1 MDNMNLVKKLP
12 PMLSGSELEQA
23 LTILPEY
30 DPAIVN
36 ENEAM
41 RLIALTDIYKVFVP
55 NQMSREIYSKL
66 YLALLRSLQ
75 KKEGKLRV
83 KQGIANHQAIMQHEH
98 NGILGGSDSFTIIGA
113 SGIGKSSSISR
124 AVQLLTK
131 EPVIEIDKP
140 YGKILPCV
148 LVQCP
153 FDSSVKGL
161 LLEIIRVVDEMM
173 GSNYYPKATSVRA
186 TTDMLIGTVSQICLN
201 HIGIL
206 IVDEIQNVAI
216 SKNGRN
222 LLGAL
227 LQLINC
233 SGISICMV
241 GTPECAEFFTQAMQL
256 ARRSLGLQYESMEY
270 GAEFEQLCQILFQ
283 YQYVKNPAELDDA
296 TVRWLYEHSSN
307 GNVSSVVTLMHD
319 AQEIAILE
327 GSEVL
332 NMETLNAAYRSRMKM
347 LHSYIAPSKKPQTSR
362 KKKATAI
369 PCCEQEREEAV
380 DISVAELVKRAKS
393 EGREIVSFLR
403 PYITIEEVRI

>member
-1 MDNMNLVKKLP
+1 MDNMSLIQKMP
-12 PMLSGSELEQA
+12 PMLSGSELERA

-36 ENEAM
+36 ANEAM
-41 RLIALTDIYKVFVP
+41 RLIALTDLYKVFVP

-75 KKEGKLRV
+75 KKESKLRV
-83 KQGIANHQAIMQHEH
+83 KQTLENHRAILQQEYS
-98 NGILGGSDSFTIIGA
+98 GILGGSDNFTIIGA

-124 AVQLLTK
+124 VVQLLTK
-131 EPVIEIDKP
+131 EPVIEMDKP

-161 LLEIIRVVDEMM
+161 LLEIIRVVDEQL
-173 GSNYYPKATSVRA
+173 GSSYYPKATSARA

-206 IVDEIQNVAI
+206 VVDEIQNVAI

-241 GTPECAEFFTQAMQL
+241 GTPECTEFFTQAMQL
-256 ARRSLGLQYESMEY
+256 ARRSLGLQYEAMEY
-270 GAEFEQLCQILFQ
+270 GVEFEQLCQILFQ

-296 TVRWLYEHSSN
+296 TIRWLYEHSN
-307 GNVSSVVTLMHD
+307 GNVSSIKTLLHD
-319 AQEIAILE
+319 AQEIAIWE

-332 NMETLNAAYRSRMKM
+332 NLETLNAAYRSRMKM

-362 KKKATAI
+362 KKKAAAI

-380 DISVAELVKRAKS
+380 DISVAELVKQAKS
-393 EGREIVSFLR
+393 EGREIVSFLK
-403 PYITIEEVRI
+403 PYITIEEVQV

>member
-1 MDNMNLVKKLP
+1 MDNMNLIKKLP

-30 DPAIVN
+30 DPAIVE
-36 ENEAM
+36 ENDAM

-161 LLEIIRVVDEMM
+161 LLEIIRVVDEML
-173 GSNYYPKATSVRA
+173 GSSYYPKATSVHA

-241 GTPECAEFFTQAMQL
+241 GTPECTEFFTQAMQL
-256 ARRSLGLQYESMEY
+256 ARRSLGLQYEAMDY
-270 GAEFEQLCQILFQ
+270 GAEFEKLCHTLFQ

>member
-1 MDNMNLVKKLP
+1 MDNMSLIQKMP

-36 ENEAM
+36 ENEAV

-83 KQGIANHQAIMQHEH
+83 KQGIATHQAFMQHEH

-161 LLEIIRVVDEMM
+161 LLEIIRVVDEQL
-173 GSNYYPKATSVRA
+173 GSSYYPKATSARA

-283 YQYVKNPAELDDA
+283 YQYVKNPAELDAA
-296 TVRWLYEHSSN
+296 TIRWLFEHSN
-307 GNVSSVVTLMHD
+307 NISSVITLLHD

-332 NMETLNAAYRSRMKM
+332 NLETLNAAYRSRMKM

-362 KKKATAI
+362 QKKSTSVSCAD
-369 PCCEQEREEAV
+369 QEIQEVVTVSIA
-380 DISVAELVKRAKS
+380 ALVQQAKD
-393 EGREIVSFLR
+393 EGRAVADFLKS
-403 PYITIEEVRI
+403 YITVEEVGI

>member
-1 MDNMNLVKKLP
+1 MDNISLVKKLP
-12 PMLSGSELEQA
+12 PMLSGNELEKA

-30 DPAIVN
+30 DPAIIN
-36 ENEAM
+36 ANEAM
-41 RLIALTDIYKVFVP
+41 RLIALTDLYKVFVP

-75 KKEGKLRV
+75 KKESKIRV
-83 KQGIANHQAIMQHEH
+83 KQTLENHRAILQQEYS
-98 NGILGGSDSFTIIGA
+98 GILGGSDSFSIIGE
-113 SGIGKSSSISR
+113 SGIGKSS
-124 AVQLLTK
+124 AVSNAVKLVTK
-131 EPVIEIDKP
+131 TPVIEMENP
-140 YGKILPCV
+140 YSKILPCV

-161 LLEIIRVVDEMM
+161 LLEIIRVVDEQL
-173 GSNYYPKATSVRA
+173 GSSYYPKATSARA

-201 HIGIL
+201 HVGIL
-206 IVDEIQNVAI
+206 VVVDIQNVAI

-241 GTPECAEFFTQAMQL
+241 GTPECTEFFTQAMQL
-256 ARRSLGLQYESMEY
+256 ARRSLGLQYEAMEY
-270 GAEFEQLCQILFQ
+270 GVEFEQLCQILFQ

-296 TVRWLYEHSSN
+296 TIRWLYEHSN
-307 GNVSSVVTLMHD
+307 GNVSSIKTLLHD

-332 NMETLNAAYRSRMKM
+332 NMETLNAAYKSRMKM

-362 KKKATAI
+362 RKKSAAI
-369 PCCEQEREEAV
+369 PCCEQEIEEAV
-380 DISVAELVKRAKS
+380 DISVAELIKQAKS
-393 EGREIVSFLR
+393 EGREIVSFIR

>member
-1 MDNMNLVKKLP
+1 MDNMNLIKKLP
-12 PMLSGSELEQA
+12 PMLSGSELERA

-30 DPAIVN
+30 DPVIIN

-161 LLEIIRVVDEMM
+161 LLEIIRVVDEQL
-173 GSNYYPKATSVRA
+173 GSSYYPKATSARA

-241 GTPECAEFFTQAMQL
+241 GTPECTEFFTQAMQL
-256 ARRSLGLQYESMEY
+256 ARRSLGLQYEAMDY
-270 GAEFEQLCQILFQ
+270 GAEFEKLCHTLFQ

-296 TVRWLYEHSSN
+296 TVRWLYEHSN
-307 GNVSSVVTLMHD
+307 GNVSSLITLLHD
-319 AQEIAILE
+319 SQEIAILE

-362 KKKATAI
+362 KKKAAAI

-380 DISVAELVKRAKS
+380 DISVAELVKQAKS
-393 EGREIVSFLR
+393 EGREIVSFLK
-403 PYITIEEVRI
+403 PYITIEEVGI

>member
-1 MDNMNLVKKLP
+1 MDNMSLVKKLP

-30 DPAIVN
+30 DPAIAN

-124 AVQLLTK
+124 TVQLLTK

-173 GSNYYPKATSVRA
+173 GSSYYPKATSVHA

-283 YQYVKNPAELDDA
+283 YQYVKNPAELDAA
-296 TVRWLYEHSSN
+296 TVRWLFEHSN
-307 GNVSSVVTLMHD
+307 GNVSSLITLLHD
-319 AQEIAILE
+319 SQEIAILE

-332 NMETLNAAYRSRMKM
+332 NLETLNAAYKSRMKM

-362 KKKATAI
+362 KKKAAAI

-380 DISVAELVKRAKS
+380 DISVAELIKQAKS

>member
-1 MDNMNLVKKLP
+1 MDNMNLLKKLP

-36 ENEAM
+36 ENDAM

-55 NQMSREIYSKL
+55 NQMSKEIYSKL

-83 KQGIANHQAIMQHEH
+83 KQGIANHQAIMQQEH
-98 NGILGGSDSFTIIGA
+98 SGILGGSDSFTIIGA

-161 LLEIIRVVDEMM
+161 LLEIIRVVDEQM
-173 GSNYYPKATSVRA
+173 GSGYYPKATSVHA

-270 GAEFEQLCQILFQ
+270 GAEFEQLCQTLFQ
-283 YQYVKNPAELDDA
+283 YQYVKNPAELDAA
-296 TVRWLYEHSSN
+296 TVRWLYEHSN

-332 NMETLNAAYRSRMKM
+332 NLEILNAAYRSRMKM
-347 LHSYIAPSKKPQTSR
+347 LHSYIVPSKKPQTSR
-362 KKKATAI
+362 QKKSAAV
-369 PCCEQEREEAV
+369 PCADQKIQEIVTVSIA
-380 DISVAELVKRAKS
+380 ALVQQAKD
-393 EGREIVSFLR
+393 EGRAVADFLKS
-403 PYITIEEVRI
+403 YITVEEVGV

>member
-1 MDNMNLVKKLP
+1 MDNMSLVKKLP

-23 LTILPEY
+23 LTILPKY
-30 DPAIVN
+30 DPAIAN

-113 SGIGKSSSISR
+113 SGIGKSSAVSN
-124 AVQLLTK
+124 AVQLVTK
-131 EPVIEIDKP
+131 TPVIEIESP
-140 YGKILPCV
+140 YSKILPCV

-161 LLEIIRVVDEMM
+161 LLEIIRVVDEQL
-173 GSNYYPKATSVRA
+173 GSSYYPKATSARA

-206 IVDEIQNVAI
+206 VVDEIQNVAI

-222 LLGAL
+222 LLGVL

-241 GTPECAEFFTQAMQL
+241 GTPECTEFFTQAMQL
-256 ARRSLGLQYESMEY
+256 ARRSLGLQYEAMEY

-283 YQYVKNPAELDDA
+283 YQYVKNPAELDAA
-296 TVRWLYEHSSN
+296 TVRWLFEHSN
-307 GNVSSVVTLMHD
+307 GNVSSLITLLHD
-319 AQEIAILE
+319 SQEIAILE

-332 NMETLNAAYRSRMKM
+332 NMETLNAAYKSRMKM

-362 KKKATAI
+362 KKKAAAI
-369 PCCEQEREEAV
+369 PCYEQNIEETV
-380 DISVAELVKRAKS
+380 DISVAELIKQAKS

>member
-1 MDNMNLVKKLP
+1 MDNMSLIQKMP

-30 DPAIVN
+30 DPAIIN
-36 ENEAM
+36 ENEAV
-41 RLIALTDIYKVFVP
+41 RLIALTDLYKVFAP

-75 KKEGKLRV
+75 KKESKLRV
-83 KQGIANHQAIMQHEH
+83 KQTLENHRAILQQEYS
-98 NGILGGSDSFTIIGA
+98 GILGGSDSFTIIGA
-113 SGIGKSSSISR
+113 SGIGKSSAISR
-124 AVQLLTK
+124 AVQLVTK
-131 EPVIEIDKP
+131 TPVIEMESP
-140 YGKILPCV
+140 YCKILPCV

-161 LLEIIRVVDEMM
+161 LLEIIRVVDELM
-173 GSNYYPKATSVRA
+173 GTKYYPKATSASA

-241 GTPECAEFFTQAMQL
+241 GTPECTEFFTQAMQL
-256 ARRSLGLQYESMEY
+256 ARRSLGLQYEAMEY
-270 GAEFEQLCQILFQ
+270 GDEFEQLCHTLFQ
-283 YQYVKNPAELDDA
+283 YQYVKNPAKLDDA
-296 TVRWLYEHSSN
+296 TIRWLYEHSN
-307 GNVSSVVTLMHD
+307 GNVSSVVTLLHD

-332 NMETLNAAYRSRMKM
+332 NLEMLNAVYRSRMKM

-369 PCCEQEREEAV
+369 PCCEQDIERTV
-380 DISVAELVKRAKS
+380 DVSVSKLIKQAKS
-393 EGREIVSFLR
+393 EGREIVNFLK

>member
-1 MDNMNLVKKLP
+1 MDNMSLIQKMP

-30 DPAIVN
+30 DPAIIN
-36 ENEAM
+36 ANEAM
-41 RLIALTDIYKVFVP
+41 RLIALTDLYKVFAP

-75 KKEGKLRV
+75 KKESKLRV
-83 KQGIANHQAIMQHEH
+83 KQTLENHRAILQQEYS
-98 NGILGGSDSFTIIGA
+98 GILGGSDSFTIIGA
-113 SGIGKSSSISR
+113 SGIGKSSAISR
-124 AVQLLTK
+124 AVQLVTK
-131 EPVIEIDKP
+131 TPVIEMESP
-140 YGKILPCV
+140 YCKILPCV

-161 LLEIIRVVDEMM
+161 LLEIIRVVDELM
-173 GSNYYPKATSVRA
+173 GTKYYPKATSASA

-241 GTPECAEFFTQAMQL
+241 GTPECTEFFTQAMQL
-256 ARRSLGLQYESMEY
+256 ARRSLGLQYEAMEY
-270 GAEFEQLCQILFQ
+270 GDEFEQLCHTLFQ
-283 YQYVKNPAELDDA
+283 YQYVKYPAELDAA
-296 TVRWLYEHSSN
+296 TVRWLFEHSN
-307 GNVSSVVTLMHD
+307 GNVSSLITLLHD
-319 AQEIAILE
+319 SQEIAILE

-332 NMETLNAAYRSRMKM
+332 NLETLNAAYRSRMKM

-362 KKKATAI
+362 KKKAAAI
-369 PCCEQEREEAV
+369 PCCEQDIERTV
-380 DISVAELVKRAKS
+380 DVSVSELIKQAKS
-393 EGREIVSFLR
+393 EGREIVNFLK

>member
-1 MDNMNLVKKLP
+1 MDNISLVKKLP
-12 PMLSGSELEQA
+12 PMLSGNELEKA

-30 DPAIVN
+30 DPAIIN
-36 ENEAM
+36 ANEAM
-41 RLIALTDIYKVFVP
+41 RLIALTDLYKVFVP

-75 KKEGKLRV
+75 KKESKLRV
-83 KQGIANHQAIMQHEH
+83 KQTLENHRAILQQEYS
-98 NGILGGSDSFTIIGA
+98 GILGGSDSFTIIGS
-113 SGIGKSSSISR
+113 SGIGKSSAISR
-124 AVQLLTK
+124 VVQLVTK
-131 EPVIEIDKP
+131 TPVIEMESP
-140 YGKILPCV
+140 YSKILPCV

-161 LLEIIRVVDEMM
+161 LLEIIRVVDELL
-173 GSNYYPKATSVRA
+173 GSKYYPKATSAHA

-201 HIGIL
+201 HVGIL
-206 IVDEIQNVAI
+206 VVDEIQNVAI

-241 GTPECAEFFTQAMQL
+241 GTPECTEFFTQAMQL
-256 ARRSLGLQYESMEY
+256 ARRSLGLQYETMEY
-270 GAEFEQLCQILFQ
+270 GVEFEQLCHTLFQ
-283 YQYVKNPAELDDA
+283 YQYVKYPAELDAA
-296 TVRWLYEHSSN
+296 TVRWLYEHSN
-307 GNVSSVVTLMHD
+307 GNVSSVVTLLHD

-332 NMETLNAAYRSRMKM
+332 NLETLNAAYRSRMKM

-362 KKKATAI
+362 QKKAAAI
-369 PCCEQEREEAV
+369 PCCEQERGEAV
-380 DISVAELVKRAKS
+380 DFSVAELVKQAKS
-393 EGREIVSFLR
+393 EGREIVSFLK
-403 PYITIEEVRI
+403 PYITIEEVQV

>member
-1 MDNMNLVKKLP
+1 MDDMSLIKKLP
-12 PMLSGSELEQA
+12 PMLSGGELERA

-30 DPAIVN
+30 DHAIVN

-41 RLIALTDIYKVFVP
+41 RLIALTDLYKVFVP

-83 KQGIANHQAIMQHEH
+83 KQGIANHQAIMQQEH
-98 NGILGGSDSFTIIGA
+98 SGILGGSDSFTIIGA

-161 LLEIIRVVDEMM
+161 LLEIIRVVDEQL
-173 GSNYYPKATSVRA
+173 GSSYYPKATSARA

-283 YQYVKNPAELDDA
+283 YQYVKNPAELDAA
-296 TVRWLYEHSSN
+296 TIRWLFEHSN
-307 GNVSSVVTLMHD
+307 NVSSVITLLHD

-332 NMETLNAAYRSRMKM
+332 NLETLNAAYRSRMKM

-362 KKKATAI
+362 QKKSSSVSFAD
-369 PCCEQEREEAV
+369 QEIQEVVTVSIA
-380 DISVAELVKRAKS
+380 ALVQQAKN
-393 EGREIVSFLR
+393 EGRAVADFLKS
-403 PYITIEEVRI
+403 YITVEEVGI

>member
-1 MDNMNLVKKLP
+1 MDNISLVKKLP
-12 PMLSGSELEQA
+12 PMLSGNELEKA

-30 DPAIVN
+30 DPAIIN
-36 ENEAM
+36 ANEAM
-41 RLIALTDIYKVFVP
+41 RLIALTDLYKVFVP

-75 KKEGKLRV
+75 EKESKIRV
-83 KQGIANHQAIMQHEH
+83 KQTLENHRAILQQEYS
-98 NGILGGSDSFTIIGA
+98 GILGGSDSFSIIGE
-113 SGIGKSSSISR
+113 SGIGKSS
-124 AVQLLTK
+124 AVSNAVKLVTK
-131 EPVIEIDKP
+131 TPVIEMENP
-140 YGKILPCV
+140 YSKILPCV

-161 LLEIIRVVDEMM
+161 LLEIIRVVDEQL
-173 GSNYYPKATSVRA
+173 GSSYYPKATSARA

-201 HIGIL
+201 HVGIL
-206 IVDEIQNVAI
+206 VVDEIQNVAI

-241 GTPECAEFFTQAMQL
+241 GTPECTEFFTQAMQL
-256 ARRSLGLQYESMEY
+256 ARRSLGLQYEAMEY
-270 GAEFEQLCQILFQ
+270 GVEFEQLCQILFQ

-296 TVRWLYEHSSN
+296 TIRWLYEHSN
-307 GNVSSVVTLMHD
+307 GNVSSIKTLLHD

-332 NMETLNAAYRSRMKM
+332 NMETLNAAYKSRMKM

-362 KKKATAI
+362 RKKSAAI
-369 PCCEQEREEAV
+369 PCCEQEIEEAV
-380 DISVAELVKRAKS
+380 DISVAELIKQAKS
-393 EGREIVSFLR
+393 EGREIVSFIR

>member
-1 MDNMNLVKKLP
+1 MDNISLVKKLP
-12 PMLSGSELEQA
+12 PMLSGNELEKA

-30 DPAIVN
+30 DPAIIN
-36 ENEAM
+36 ANEAM
-41 RLIALTDIYKVFVP
+41 RLIALTDLYKVFVP

-75 KKEGKLRV
+75 KKESKIRV
-83 KQGIANHQAIMQHEH
+83 KQTLENHRAILQQEYS
-98 NGILGGSDSFTIIGA
+98 GILGGSDSFTIIGS
-113 SGIGKSSSISR
+113 SGIGKSSAISR
-124 AVQLLTK
+124 VVQLVTK
-131 EPVIEIDKP
+131 TPVIEMESP
-140 YGKILPCV
+140 YSKILPCV

-161 LLEIIRVVDEMM
+161 LLEIIRVVDEQL
-173 GSNYYPKATSVRA
+173 GSSYYPKATSARA

-201 HIGIL
+201 HVGIL
-206 IVDEIQNVAI
+206 VVDEIQNVAI

-241 GTPECAEFFTQAMQL
+241 GTPECTEFFTQAMQL
-256 ARRSLGLQYESMEY
+256 ARRSLGLQYEAIEY
-270 GAEFEQLCQILFQ
+270 GVEFEQLCQILFQ

-296 TVRWLYEHSSN
+296 TIRWLYEHSN
-307 GNVSSVVTLMHD
+307 GNVSSIKTLLHD

-332 NMETLNAAYRSRMKM
+332 NLETLNAAYKSRMKM

-362 KKKATAI
+362 RKKTAAI
-369 PCCEQEREEAV
+369 PCCEQEIEETV
-380 DISVAELVKRAKS
+380 DVSVAELIKQAKS

>member
-1 MDNMNLVKKLP
+1 MDNMSLIQKMP

-30 DPAIVN
+30 DPAIVE

-83 KQGIANHQAIMQHEH
+83 KQGIANHQAIMQQEH

-173 GSNYYPKATSVRA
+173 GSSYYPKATSVHA

-283 YQYVKNPAELDDA
+283 YQYVKNPAELDAA
-296 TVRWLYEHSSN
+296 TIRWLFEHSN
-307 GNVSSVVTLMHD
+307 NISSVITLLHD

-332 NMETLNAAYRSRMKM
+332 NLETLNAAYKSRMKM

-362 KKKATAI
+362 QKKSTSVSCAD
-369 PCCEQEREEAV
+369 QEIQEVVTGSIAALVQQAKDEGCAV
-380 DISVAELVKRAKS
+380 AD
-393 EGREIVSFLR
+393 FLNS
-403 PYITIEEVRI
+403 YITVEEVGI

>member
-1 MDNMNLVKKLP
+1 MDNMSLIQKMP
-12 PMLSGSELEQA
+12 PMLSGRELEQA
-23 LTILPEY
+23 LTILLEY
-30 DPAIVN
+30 DSSIRN
-36 ENEAM
+36 ENEAV
-41 RLIALTDIYKVFVP
+41 RLIALTELYKVFVP

-66 YLALLRSLQ
+66 YLSLLRSLQ
-75 KKEGKLRV
+75 KKESKLRV
-83 KQGIANHQAIMQHEH
+83 KQTLENHRAILQQEYS
-98 NGILGGSDSFTIIGA
+98 GILGGSDSFTIIGA
-113 SGIGKSSSISR
+113 SGIGKSSAISR
-124 AVQLLTK
+124 AVQLVTK
-131 EPVIEIDKP
+131 TPVIEMESP
-140 YGKILPCV
+140 YSKILPCV

-161 LLEIIRVVDEMM
+161 LLEIIRVVDEQL
-173 GSNYYPKATSVRA
+173 GSSYYPKATSARA

-206 IVDEIQNVAI
+206 VVDEIQNVAI

-241 GTPECAEFFTQAMQL
+241 GTPECTEFFTQAMQL
-256 ARRSLGLQYESMEY
+256 ARRSLGLQYEAMEY
-270 GAEFEQLCQILFQ
+270 GAEFEQLCHTLFQ

-296 TVRWLYEHSSN
+296 TVRWLYEHSN
-307 GNVSSVVTLMHD
+307 GNVSTVVTLLND

-332 NMETLNAAYRSRMKM
+332 NLETLNAAYRSRMKM

-362 KKKATAI
+362 QKKAAAI

-380 DISVAELVKRAKS
+380 DISVAELVKQAKS
-393 EGREIVSFLR
+393 EGWEIVSFLK
-403 PYITIEEVRI
+403 PYITIEEVQV

>member
-1 MDNMNLVKKLP
+1 MDNMSLIQKMP
-12 PMLSGSELEQA
+12 PMLSGSELERA

-36 ENEAM
+36 ANEAM
-41 RLIALTDIYKVFVP
+41 RLIALTDLYKVFVP

-75 KKEGKLRV
+75 KKESKIRV
-83 KQGIANHQAIMQHEH
+83 KQTLENHRAILQQEYS
-98 NGILGGSDSFTIIGA
+98 GILGGSDSFSIIGE
-113 SGIGKSSSISR
+113 SGIGKSS
-124 AVQLLTK
+124 AVSNAVKLVTK
-131 EPVIEIDKP
+131 TPVIEMENP
-140 YGKILPCV
+140 YSKILPCV

-161 LLEIIRVVDEMM
+161 LLEIIRVVDEQL
-173 GSNYYPKATSVRA
+173 GSSYYPKATSARA

-201 HIGIL
+201 HVGIL
-206 IVDEIQNVAI
+206 VVDEIQNVAI

-241 GTPECAEFFTQAMQL
+241 GTPECTEFFTQAMQL
-256 ARRSLGLQYESMEY
+256 ARRSLGLQYEAMEY
-270 GAEFEQLCQILFQ
+270 GVEFEQLCQILFQ

-296 TVRWLYEHSSN
+296 TIRWLYEHSN
-307 GNVSSVVTLMHD
+307 GNVSSIKTLLHD
-319 AQEIAILE
+319 AQEIAIWE

-332 NMETLNAAYRSRMKM
+332 NLETLNAAYRSRMKM

-362 KKKATAI
+362 RKKTAAI
-369 PCCEQEREEAV
+369 PCYEQEIEEV
-380 DISVAELVKRAKS
+380 VEISVVELVKQAKS